1 MSDSAYFI
9 GIISGTSMDAIDSVV
24 IHLRGDKLD
33 LIAFHTSKYPSD
45 IRRQLFEVCANPTLS
60 LRDFGQLNV
69 AVGKVFGDS
78 INELLDAS
86 CLKPTDITAIGS
98 HGQTVFHAPEA
109 AHAFSLQIGDPN
121 TIATVTGITTV
132 ADFRQRD
139 VTAGGQGAPL
149 APLFHQYF
157 FKKRAAPQCILNIGG
172 ISNITWLNNAEG
184 LSTPVGFD
192 TGPGN
197 ALMDLWVSRWLR
209 LPYDTDGAWAASG
222 TVVPALLQ
230 KFLTESYFQKPAPKS
245 TGRELF
251 NQDWLENCLKAVS
264 PQLPQDVQRTLLELT
279 ARTITNALMETH
291 PDKSNPTVELLVCG
305 GGVYNKTLMLRL
317 QQLLPDSEVSSTALH
332 GMPPEWI
339 EACTFAWLA
348 SKTINREKVD
358 TRVLTGA
365 QRPVVLGGV
374 YFS

>member
-24 IHLRGDKLD
+24 VHLSNDKLD
-33 LIAFHTSKYPSD
+33 LIASNTSKYPPD

-78 INELLDAS
+78 INELLDAC

-209 LPYDTDGAWAASG
+209 LPYDTDGDWAASG

-230 KFLTESYFQKPAPKS
+230 KFLSESYFQKTAPKS

-251 NQDWLENCLKAVS
+251 NKDWLENCLAAVS
-264 PQLPQDVQRTLLELT
+264 PQLPQDVQMTLLELT
-279 ARTITNALMETH
+279 ARTITNALLETH
-291 PDKSNPTVELLVCG
+291 PHKSNPKVELLVCG

-317 QQLLPDSEVSSTALH
+317 QQLLPGSEVSSTALH

-339 EACTFAWLA
+339 EACAFAWLA